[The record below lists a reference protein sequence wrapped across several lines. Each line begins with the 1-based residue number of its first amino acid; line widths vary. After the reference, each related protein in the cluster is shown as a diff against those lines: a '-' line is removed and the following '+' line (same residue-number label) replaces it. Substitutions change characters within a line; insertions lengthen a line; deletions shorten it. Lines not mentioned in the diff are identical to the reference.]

1 MPGGE
6 GGNPKAADVSILERT
21 EEQNPSLP
29 ALPAAARPGRRPDA
43 GQAHASLAG
52 SDARYEHLRHAA
64 LHARAEAF
72 PLGLAV
78 LTRQGLTAW
87 TRALAELTPAPRA
100 PAPAPTDA
108 PTLPCAAL
116 TRELVNVLAALT
128 LVPA

>member
-1 MPGGE
+1 
-6 GGNPKAADVSILERT
+6 VSIPERT
-21 EEQNPSLP
+21 EEHNRSLP
-29 ALPAAARPGRRPDA
+29 ALPPRGPAAARPSRRADV
-43 GQAHASLAG
+43 GQAHSSGAG

-87 TRALAELTPAPRA
+87 TRALAELTPTPTAPT
-100 PAPAPTDA
+100 PAPADA

-116 TRELVNVLAALT
+116 TRELVNILAALT